1 MAIYK
6 IITLVDI
13 TRTNPSRTETNKLK
27 LGQQANFNSL
37 CQAIGLRA
45 NFVYQTDPK
54 EESGALPPSIGG
66 KARHWTWQFETER
79 SDIFLKDEDPVALL
93 KEDLNGVP
101 VIDGLNNTADIDPA
115 VFQTQ
120 GNKINIWIYEIAD
133 IG

>member
-13 TRTNPSRTETNKLK
+13 TRTQSSRTETNQLK
-27 LGQQANFNSL
+27 VSQQANFNSL

-45 NFVYQTDPK
+45 NFNFSENPRQEK
-54 EESGALPPSIGG
+54 GSLPHDIGG
-66 KARHWTWQFETER
+66 KAIYWTWQFETER
-79 SDIFLKDEDPVALL
+79 SDVFLKDNDPVALL

-101 VIDGLNNTADIDPA
+101 VINGLNNSADIDPA
-115 VFQTQ
+115 VFQTAGKNQ
-120 GNKINIWIYEIAD
+120 NIWVYELSQ